1 MTVGAAIE
9 AAKWAIN
16 GTGVS
21 LSELF
26 PATAFSGIV
35 VTILLA
41 AVLLAHEVIDLSERD
56 RRWIKT
62 LLNISAVP
70 LLVLFAYHILAA
82 LDL

>member
-1 MTVGAAIE
+1 MMEAAIE
-9 AAKWAIN
+9 GTMLAID
-16 GTGVS
+16 GTGLS

-26 PATAFSGIV
+26 PATASSGIV

-41 AVLLAHEVIDLSERD
+41 TVLLAHEVLDLSERD
-56 RRWIKT
+56 PRWIKT